1 MPLLPDIAPEA
12 GDVVL
17 VRTNENPPCY
27 TLSTSPEPPQI
38 AYSTYDE
45 ALARAVR
52 FARSRSVNVWRSEG
66 SSLARVAISSSLKDM
81 PMRTSTSTSTDDML
95 HRVRGEFFEMPGLR
109 LTDSQAQRLW
119 GLDPSTCSALLTALV
134 DAGYLFR
141 TADGS
146 VMKND
151 RSRPTK

>member
-1 MPLLPDIAPEA
+1 MSLLPDITPEA

-17 VRTNENPPCY
+17 VCTNENPPCY
-27 TLSTSPEPPQI
+27 ALSTSPDPPQI

-45 ALARAVR
+45 AVARAMR
-52 FARSRSVNVWRSEG
+52 FARSRSVNVWRREG
-66 SSLARVAISSSLKDM
+66 STLARVAISSLKDM
-81 PMRTSTSTSTDDML
+81 PMRTSTDDML

-146 VMKND
+146 VMKTD